1 MPSARPATAPSRRHS
16 RSHHPA
22 TDPAT
27 APRTRSRSPKVASRG
42 LRGRVRWDR
51 VGRVSLLV
59 VLGVV
64 AGVYVQQALAYLSVR
79 HQAGQQ
85 STIVRQLTR
94 SNASLR
100 AQQRSLN
107 DTGTILR
114 DARALGMVRVGEHPY
129 EVTGLPSH

>member
-16 RSHHPA
+16 RSTTPRP
-22 TDPAT
+22 TPR
-27 APRTRSRSPKVASRG
+27 PRTRSRSRKVASRG

>member
-16 RSHHPA
+16 RFTTPRP
-22 TDPAT
+22 TPRPR
-27 APRTRSRSPKVASRG
+27 PRTRSRSPKVASRG

-94 SNASLR
+94 SNVSLR